1 MKHPNGLNHHYF
13 IGQVFNLDQK
23 TMNEMI
29 EDIHKLLGD
38 REALHVQLMEHKIEQ
53 RILSSLITDLT
64 PKSDDT

>member
-38 REALHVQLMEHKIEQ
+38 RGKHYYYTC
-53 RILSSLITDLT
+53 SLWNT
-64 PKSDDT
+64 K

>member
-13 IGQVFNLDQK
+13 VGQVFNLDQK

-38 REALHVQLMEHKIEQ
+38 REALRVQLMEHKIEQ
-53 RILSSLITDLT
+53 RILSSFITDLT
-64 PKSDDT
+64 PKSDDA